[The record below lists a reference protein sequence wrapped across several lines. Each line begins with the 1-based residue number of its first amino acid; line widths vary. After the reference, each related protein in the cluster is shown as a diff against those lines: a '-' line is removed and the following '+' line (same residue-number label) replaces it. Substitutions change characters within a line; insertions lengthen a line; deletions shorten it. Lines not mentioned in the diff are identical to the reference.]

1 MESTNNDL
9 VGLFVR
15 IGELLHRQRH
25 YAHQTRGPAADPHR
39 GQGRVL
45 ALLKMRPEISQ
56 KDLSYL
62 LDIRPQSLGELL
74 AKLERNGY
82 IQRDTSED
90 DRRAMNIR
98 LTEAGAAATE
108 RTGAQS
114 DMFSSL
120 DGEEQGILKEYL
132 ERIIA
137 ELEESLASM
146 RDDPDFAEGCRH
158 GHGPHGPH
166 DHPHEMGRHGG
177 GGPFGRHGRGS
188 EGGVGPHGHGRG
200 HGRCGR
206 QRPDF
211 EDS

>member
-1 MESTNNDL
+1 MEFTGNDL
-9 VGLFVR
+9 VALFVR

-25 YAHQTRGPAADPHR
+25 YAHRAHGPAADPHR

-74 AKLERNGY
+74 TKLERNGY
-82 IQRDTSED
+82 IQRDPSED

-108 RTGAQS
+108 QS
-114 DMFSSL
+114 DAPTDMFSSL
-120 DGEEQGILKEYL
+120 NAEEQTVLKGYL
-132 ERIIA
+132 ERVIA
-137 ELEESLASM
+137 ELEESLASV
-146 RDDPDFAEGCRH
+146 REEPDFAEGCRH
-158 GHGPHGPH
+158 GH
-166 DHPHEMGRHGG
+166 
-177 GGPFGRHGRGS
+177 
-188 EGGVGPHGHGRG
+188 HGHGHHGHGHG

-206 QRPDF
+206 HRRDF
-211 EDS
+211 EES